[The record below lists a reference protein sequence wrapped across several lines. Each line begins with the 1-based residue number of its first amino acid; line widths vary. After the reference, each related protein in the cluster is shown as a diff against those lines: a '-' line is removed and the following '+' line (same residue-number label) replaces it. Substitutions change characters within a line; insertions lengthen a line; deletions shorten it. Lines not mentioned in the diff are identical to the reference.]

1 MAVTIQVTTDGI
13 SFGKEAVE
21 KIQVEQSVYDETIGR
36 FITRINKSN
45 VCKYMVKF
53 IHTLKNLP
61 EQHMIDSVLENFTV
75 LQQIINRDTD
85 ELLFCIGV
93 GGKKTLKKIL
103 DQTNFFL
110 MLLPKPPPIAFVF
123 EAVKDGGPHHHI
135 YQLVKN
141 DQNNN
146 TDMSQQSIESQTSKA
161 SQ

>member
-110 MLLPKPPPIAFVF
+110 MLLPKPPSHRLRLRSSQRRRSSS
-123 EAVKDGGPHHHI
+123 PHLPTR
-135 YQLVKN
+135 QKRPK
-141 DQNNN
+141 
-146 TDMSQQSIESQTSKA
+146 QQY
-161 SQ
+161 

>member
-110 MLLPKPPPIAFVF
+110 MLLPKNPSHCLRLRSSQRRRSSS
-123 EAVKDGGPHHHI
+123 PHLPTR
-135 YQLVKN
+135 QKRPK
-141 DQNNN
+141 
-146 TDMSQQSIESQTSKA
+146 QQY
-161 SQ
+161 

>member
-110 MLLPKPPPIAFVF
+110 MLLPKTPSHRLRLRSSQRRRSSS
-123 EAVKDGGPHHHI
+123 PHLPTR
-135 YQLVKN
+135 QKRPK
-141 DQNNN
+141 
-146 TDMSQQSIESQTSKA
+146 QQY
-161 SQ
+161 